1 MKRSKAAGAVSRS
14 KAMEAARMPQDAKD
28 RAERP
33 CDGGDFVSACMR
45 AGLVSDRQI
54 AQATGL
60 DPERV
65 ARIRRGEVKVP
76 RYLALAASALVAK
89 LSPWPNL

>member
-1 MKRSKAAGAVSRS
+1 MKRSKAAGALIRSR
-14 KAMEAARMPQDAKD
+14 AREAARSPQDAKD
-28 RAERP
+28 RSERP
-33 CDGGDFVSACMR
+33 CEGGDFIAACVR
-45 AGLVSDRQI
+45 AGLASDRQI

-65 ARIRRGEVKVP
+65 ARVRRGEVKVP

-89 LSPWPNL
+89 LAPWPNL